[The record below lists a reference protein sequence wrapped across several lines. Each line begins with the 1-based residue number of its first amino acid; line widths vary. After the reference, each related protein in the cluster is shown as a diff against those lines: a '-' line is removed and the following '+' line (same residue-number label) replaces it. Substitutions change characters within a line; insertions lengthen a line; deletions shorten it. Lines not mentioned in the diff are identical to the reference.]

1 MNLIRNL
8 IGLIITIT
16 MLPICIESFKYVSNI
31 PFNYNEISDEIALA
45 QLREQLLIA
54 YDMNQSSNELNFVY
68 KNKNYKL
75 SLVNNK
81 LILQPGTQIYLND
94 IDDLHFENRGNIIYV
109 TYTRKYK
116 EFERAICK
124 KEGLYI
130 NDFSDCHVLL
140 DEHSGFEEWLYYFC
154 EQSIR

>member
-16 MLPICIESFKYVSNI
+16 MLPICIEAFRYVSDIN
-31 PFNYNEISDEIALA
+31 FEYNEISDELALA
-45 QLREQLLIA
+45 QLREQMLIT
-54 YDMNQSSNELNFVY
+54 YDLYNSNDEIDFIY

-75 SLVNNK
+75 SQVNNK

-109 TYTRKYK
+109 VYTRKNK

-130 NDFSDCHVLL
+130 DNFSNCHVFI
-140 DEHSGFEEWLYYFC
+140 DEYSDFEE
-154 EQSIR
+154 